1 MTTTTTTTTMMTTT
15 TTTMMMMAMM
25 MMDVWNRKT
34 ALENTSDCLLRQLCE
49 TEIHHVDRGEFRPR
63 QTRQLPRAV
72 DLKGRLLSSQSY

>member
-1 MTTTTTTTTMMTTT
+1 MMTT
-15 TTTMMMMAMM
+15 TTTMMMMAMMMMMM